1 MFKYT
6 LQTPTTRRDAS
17 YKLNVVSEARS
28 GVTAYRVGRIIIVML
43 LPCSEIMGGY
53 NTPDTMVEIG
63 A

>member
-1 MFKYT
+1 VFKFT
-6 LQTPTTRRDAS
+6 LQTPTTRKDAS

-28 GVTAYRVGRIIIVML
+28 GGYRVGRIIIVKL
-43 LPCSEIMGGY
+43 LWSEIMDDY